1 MGIDN
6 RKLTSRL
13 APVLL
18 GIHIVGLPLYT
29 HMPLPV
35 LITIAVLTFWTLLI
49 ISGKVSQP
57 GRLVIFILTVTVVAV
72 LMNSFG
78 TILGQQSGSAMLL
91 LLSFLKLF
99 EMKSSRDIL
108 IVIFM
113 GFFLLASKFFYSQGL
128 LVALHVF
135 IAVVYLTSLLIMFSD
150 RLGTMGFSA
159 RVSKSLRMIV
169 QAVPLML
176 ILFVLF
182 PRIPG
187 PIWGM
192 PKDVQSAKTGLS
204 DQMSPGSINRLV
216 ASGDVA
222 YRVRFRTEPPPR
234 SDLYWR
240 GLVLSNYDGRTWRTE
255 NAPSMARPRIITSNS
270 DDSRYSYTVMLEP
283 HNQRWLY
290 ALESMIEY
298 VGQLDVTREMQLLMR
313 NKVLDVMSY
322 SLRSDTNAR
331 NLGLFEPER
340 RKNLALPA
348 GLNKETVAFAG
359 SLFREADYD
368 HHMYINKVLQHFAEN
383 EYSYTLNPP
392 LLGENAMDDFLF
404 GTRRGFCEHYAS
416 AFVVLMRAA
425 GIPSRIVIG
434 YQGGS
439 MHPFDDYMIVRQS
452 DAHAWAEVWL
462 ENGGWVRIDP
472 TAAVSPTR
480 IENGIG
486 NAGLERELL
495 PVILISDN
503 ALFQRARYIWDSFH
517 HSWSEWVVGYNRDRQ
532 LELLSMFG
540 LDDVSSADL
549 VLWLVVAMTLAG
561 SLLAWWLVRREP
573 AKQRDVIR
581 LYYDRLC
588 RKLGRAGVD
597 VVPSEAPAELLL
609 RAGKLLPA
617 KRRELAI
624 ITHDYQCL
632 RYGDDVDQR
641 RRKRYIRAVRR
652 FRATP

>member
-1 MGIDN
+1 MGADKY
-6 RKLTSRL
+6 KLTSKL

-18 GIHIVGLPLYT
+18 GIHIVGLPLYA
-29 HMPLPV
+29 HLPIPV
-35 LITIAVLTFWTLLI
+35 LITIAVFTVWTLLI
-49 ISGKVSQP
+49 ISGKISQP
-57 GRLVIFILTVTVVAV
+57 GRVLIFILTAMVVV
-72 LMNSFG
+72 ILLKSFG

-91 LLSFLKLF
+91 MLSFLKLF
-99 EMKSSRDIL
+99 EMKTRRDIL

-113 GFFLLASKFFYSQGL
+113 GYFLLASKFFYSQGV

-150 RLGTMGFSA
+150 RLGTTSFNL
-159 RVSKSLRMIV
+159 RVYKSLRMIA

-187 PIWGM
+187 PIWGL

-204 DQMSPGSINRLV
+204 DEMSPGSINRLV
-216 ASGDVA
+216 TSGDVA
-222 YRVRFRTEPPPR
+222 FRARFSAEPPLR

-240 GLVLSNYDGRTWRTE
+240 GLVLSNYDGRTWRTD
-255 NAPSMARPRIITSNS
+255 NAPSMTRPSITTVV
-270 DDSRYSYTVMLEP
+270 DEDFRHSYTVMLEP

-290 ALESMIEY
+290 ALESLIEY
-298 VGQLDVTREMQLLMR
+298 EGNFVVTRELQLLTR
-313 NKVLDVMSY
+313 NRVLDVMSY
-322 SLRSDTNAR
+322 SLRSDMNAR

-348 GLNKETVAFAG
+348 GLNDETVGFAG
-359 SLFREADYD
+359 RLFREAGFDD
-368 HHMYINKVLQHFAEN
+368 NMYINKVLQHFAEN
-383 EYSYTLNPP
+383 EYFYTLNPP

-404 GTRRGFCEHYAS
+404 DTRRGFCEHYAS

-425 GIPSRIVIG
+425 GVPSRIVVG
-434 YQGGS
+434 YQGGT

-462 ENGGWVRIDP
+462 ENEGWVRVDP

-503 ALFQRARYIWDSFH
+503 ALFQRARYMWDSFH
-517 HSWSEWVVGYNRDRQ
+517 HSWNEWIVGYNRDRQ
-532 LELLSMFG
+532 RELLAMIG

-581 LYYDRLC
+581 SYYDRLC
-588 RKLGRAGVD
+588 RKLDRAGVD
-597 VVPSEAPAELLL
+597 VVPSESPAELLL

-617 KRRELAI
+617 KRQELAM

-632 RYGDDVDQR
+632 RYGDDVDER

-652 FRATP
+652 FKAST